1 MAISADVYAWLEFNF
16 PTQKSIND
24 YILDVQSAYAK
35 MVNKSERDS
44 SYRLFI
50 DHLNP
55 WARKLQRRHF

>member
-24 YILDVQSAYAK
+24 YILDLQSAYAK

-50 DHLNP
+50 DHSTP
-55 WARKLQRRHF
+55 WARKLQGRHF